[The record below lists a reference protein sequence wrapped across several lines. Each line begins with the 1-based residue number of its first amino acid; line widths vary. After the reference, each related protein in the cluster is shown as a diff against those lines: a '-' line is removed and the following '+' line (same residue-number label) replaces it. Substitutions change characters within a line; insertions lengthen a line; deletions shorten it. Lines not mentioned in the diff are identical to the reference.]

1 MPRRFRRHIIL
12 VAAVAGVVPLTA
24 AHSRTL
30 AAPAPPGRRAVARR
44 PELRITARPAPRT
57 TASSAVIRFSTAGA
71 RRVSCRLDARPAR
84 RCTGRVRY
92 RRLATGAHTVTV
104 RARNRAG
111 TASATVRWTVVSPPA
126 AAVAVPILLYHEI
139 AAPGPA
145 TPNPSLWVD
154 PSEFSAE
161 LDWLAANGYAAV
173 TLEQWWQAWHGGA
186 PLPVR
191 PVVISMDDGFDGW
204 YWYAAPALEA
214 HGWPGVMNLALSHL
228 GTATRAPANPHD
240 TSAVWKLQPW
250 MVERLVAAGWEL
262 DSHTLTHAHLTQ
274 IGPAELATEVGG
286 SRAVLQQRF
295 DVPVDVFC
303 YPYGEY
309 DPAVIAEVAASG
321 YLAAV
326 TTETGVASSARD
338 PYRLPRITIYRGDG
352 VAGLRADLAALG
364 LPH

>member
-30 AAPAPPGRRAVARR
+30 AAPATPGRRAVARR
-44 PELRITARPAPRT
+44 PEPRITARPAPRT
-57 TASSAVIRFSTAGA
+57 TAPSAVIRFSIAGA
-71 RRVSCRLDARPAR
+71 GRVSCRLDARPAR
-84 RCTGRVRY
+84 RCT
-92 RRLATGAHTVTV
+92 
-104 RARNRAG
+104 
-111 TASATVRWTVVSPPA
+111 VVSPPPP
-126 AAVAVPILLYHEI
+126 AVAVPILLYHEI
-139 AAPGPA
+139 AAPSPA

-161 LDWLAANGYAAV
+161 LAWLAANGYTAV
-173 TLEQWWQAWHGGA
+173 TLDQWWQAWHGGA

-240 TSAVWKLQPW
+240 TPAVWKLQPW

-274 IGPAELATEVGG
+274 IGPAALAAEVGG

-309 DPAVIAEVAASG
+309 DPVVIAEVAASG

-326 TTETGVASSARD
+326 TTETGVASSARA
-338 PYRLPRITIYRGDG
+338 PYRLPRITISRGDG